1 MSKKGGNVMLYKCYK
16 QVIAYGIFRVPFR
29 IFRFVSGAELI
40 KPSFT
45 FQIRTVLNRLKS
57 LETNYNYYMI
67 RLRRRFLQRIIYYN
81 YI

>member
-1 MSKKGGNVMLYKCYK
+1 MIRRMSKKGGNVMLYKCYK

-57 LETNYNYYMI
+57 LETNYNYY
-67 RLRRRFLQRIIYYN
+67 R
-81 YI
+81 